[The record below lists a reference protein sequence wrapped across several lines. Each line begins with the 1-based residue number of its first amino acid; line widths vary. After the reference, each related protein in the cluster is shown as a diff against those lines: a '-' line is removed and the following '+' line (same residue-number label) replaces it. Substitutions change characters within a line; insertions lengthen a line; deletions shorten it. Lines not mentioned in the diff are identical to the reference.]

1 MMTRFLP
8 LLALA
13 AATALTACSENA
25 ARFPVETAPAT
36 ASAAP
41 VRLRV
46 ATIELRDVVLPAYA
60 EDSQMQL
67 RNAEGALVTLEGAQW
82 AAPSAQAMTA
92 ELARGLDLG
101 STASVAAEP
110 WPLSEPAQMR
120 LDVRIDRLLP
130 GEDGRLEMG
139 GQFAVSSPDLVVR
152 EFIERFDI
160 TVPLAADPVTP
171 AALAAAHG
179 AALSQ
184 LRDRILTRLA
194 R

>member
-13 AATALTACSENA
+13 AATSLTACSENA

-120 LDVRIDRLLP
+120 LVILQDENLR
-130 GEDGRLEMG
+130 
-139 GQFAVSSPDLVVR
+139 
-152 EFIERFDI
+152 
-160 TVPLAADPVTP
+160 
-171 AALAAAHG
+171 AAH
-179 AALSQ
+179 A
-184 LRDRILTRLA
+184 ILAVRLDDVYMILDNQVDA
-194 R
+194 VLPDTQILHYRPVYSLNESGWWLHHKRRFVPS